1 MHALLVIGVL
11 QAYDLSVYP
20 NASMDLD
27 VLVDAWRGT
36 LKMSLLSAF
45 KSSHDEHITITRA
58 PLQGVH
64 VNKAFKVHGLQL
76 AALTGN
82 VAVTCDRPSHA
93 SSIPIGTVFSKDG
106 VDYIGYLKPMLKF
119 PPKVVRAGCA
129 QKGVEPYLVGYW
141 AVRSSY
147 ASADVNAE
155 QVHKDIQVKVG
166 VLSTT
171 VRVPVITNT
180 KPLAIGD
187 EVIVLKAAQSDYTCE
202 PPSKTPRVEGRQK
215 GSGKA
220 KGKASSGKG
229 KR

>member
-1 MHALLVIGVL
+1 M
-11 QAYDLSVYP
+11 
-20 NASMDLD
+20 
-27 VLVDAWRGT
+27 
-36 LKMSLLSAF
+36 
-45 KSSHDEHITITRA
+45 
-58 PLQGVH
+58 
-64 VNKAFKVHGLQL
+64 QL
-76 AALTGN
+76 AALIGD
-82 VAVTCDRPSHA
+82 VAVICDRPSHA

-106 VDYIGYLKPMLKF
+106 VDYIGYLRPMLKLTS
-119 PPKVVRAGCA
+119 KISRTGRA

-147 ASADVNAE
+147 ALANVNAE
-155 QVHKDIQVKVG
+155 QVHKDTQVKVG

-187 EVIVLKAAQSDYTCE
+187 EVIVLKAAQSDCTCE

-220 KGKASSGKG
+220 TGKASIGKG